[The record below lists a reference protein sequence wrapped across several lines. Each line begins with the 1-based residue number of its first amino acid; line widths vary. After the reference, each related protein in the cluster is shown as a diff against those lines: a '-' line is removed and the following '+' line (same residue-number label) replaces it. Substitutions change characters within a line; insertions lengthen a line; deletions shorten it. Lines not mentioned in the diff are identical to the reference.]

1 MKKVFLFILL
11 CGCLALSGTLKAAE
25 GQLMAG
31 TAKINI
37 TPKQNIPLHDS
48 VYARALVMEVGD
60 MRVAQVSVDLAN
72 FYSDRVSRP
81 ARVRF
86 RNWVSIASLSVKTV
100 RLANRG

>member
-37 TPKQNIPLHDS
+37 LPN
-48 VYARALVMEVGD
+48 
-60 MRVAQVSVDLAN
+60 
-72 FYSDRVSRP
+72 
-81 ARVRF
+81 
-86 RNWVSIASLSVKTV
+86 KTSPYTTLCMHV
-100 RLANRG
+100 LW

>member
-37 TPKQNIPLHDS
+37 TPQQNICVCSCFGDGGRR
-48 VYARALVMEVGD
+48 YACSTGVC
-60 MRVAQVSVDLAN
+60 
-72 FYSDRVSRP
+72 
-81 ARVRF
+81 
-86 RNWVSIASLSVKTV
+86 
-100 RLANRG
+100 RLG

>member
-37 TPKQNIPLHDS
+37 TPKQNIPPYTTLCMH
-48 VYARALVMEVGD
+48 VL
-60 MRVAQVSVDLAN
+60 
-72 FYSDRVSRP
+72 
-81 ARVRF
+81 
-86 RNWVSIASLSVKTV
+86 W
-100 RLANRG
+100 

>member
-60 MRVAQVSVDLAN
+60 MRVAQVSVDLQRKIRHHAVADLC
-72 FYSDRVSRP
+72 FAYSRRSQH
-81 ARVRF
+81 
-86 RNWVSIASLSVKTV
+86 
-100 RLANRG
+100 G

>member
-37 TPKQNIPLHDS
+37 TPKQNIPLHDC
-48 VYARALVMEVGD
+48 VCTCFGDGGRRYACSTGVC
-60 MRVAQVSVDLAN
+60 
-72 FYSDRVSRP
+72 RP
-81 ARVRF
+81 
-86 RNWVSIASLSVKTV
+86 
-100 RLANRG
+100 G

>member
-48 VYARALVMEVGD
+48 AKSLYDFSPVPVVLLRIWRWFLPSVFLVCGC
-60 MRVAQVSVDLAN
+60 
-72 FYSDRVSRP
+72 SD
-81 ARVRF
+81 A
-86 RNWVSIASLSVKTV
+86 W
-100 RLANRG
+100 

>member
-60 MRVAQVSVDLAN
+60 MRVAQCLSTWLIFIATAWLMSAKKN
-72 FYSDRVSRP
+72 TASR
-81 ARVRF
+81 
-86 RNWVSIASLSVKTV
+86 SC
-100 RLANRG
+100 

>member
-1 MKKVFLFILL
+1 MKKAFLFILL
-11 CGCLALSGTLKAAE
+11 CGCLFLSGTLKAAE

-72 FYSDRVSRP
+72 FYSDRVADVCKEKYGITP
-81 ARVRF
+81 KEF
-86 RNWVSIASLSVKTV
+86 R
-100 RLANRG
+100 ANKDSAQKI